1 MEVILWPPSLNSSV
15 FHLLEDKVRF
25 SVPLRIRILE
35 NNDRADRTDVIKIKK
50 IRYALD
56 NRKQAI
62 FRLTLNNR
70 LKIWSRASIRW
81 WKWIDARSNITLTYF
96 IAF

>member
-25 SVPLRIRILE
+25 SIPLRIGILE
-35 NNDRADRTDVIKIKK
+35 NNDRADRTDVIEIKKK

-56 NRKQAI
+56 NRRKAI

-70 LKIWSRASIRW
+70 LKIWSRASIR
-81 WKWIDARSNITLTYF
+81 
-96 IAF
+96 

>member
-35 NNDRADRTDVIKIKK
+35 NNDRADRTEVIEIKK
-50 IRYALD
+50 NQICP
-56 NRKQAI
+56 
-62 FRLTLNNR
+62 
-70 LKIWSRASIRW
+70 
-81 WKWIDARSNITLTYF
+81 
-96 IAF
+96 

>member
-50 IRYALD
+50 KSDMPLTIASKPFLD
-56 NRKQAI
+56 SH
-62 FRLTLNNR
+62 LT
-70 LKIWSRASIRW
+70 
-81 WKWIDARSNITLTYF
+81 TG
-96 IAF
+96 